1 MAAVGGLVWL
11 ALLVC
16 VLLNNLPLSTFDL
29 LFLLAPL
36 VVVPLTLS
44 LVPTVQD
51 SLLFGISGRVIRYL
65 LLPGAILTT
74 ASFLLPVGRVAGPLN
89 CLWVIVGAALALDG
103 LIRLIRTRLQSL
115 QELCFAVGEGYSL
128 VGALW
133 LLASRLGLKPL
144 SFHEPIVLLTAI
156 HFHYAG
162 LMAAVLAGL
171 TVSYMPTP
179 LVLRIVLFCG
189 VLGPG
194 LLGLAFLAGP
204 TLKLVA
210 VAVMVIGECG
220 IAVGTFR
227 SGLANA
233 TKIGGRMLLV
243 GSACVI
249 FGMAMAGVWAV
260 GEYPLNAFVNLDQM
274 ARYHG
279 VLNSVG
285 FGLCSLAGWILLRR
299 TTKVSLERM

>member
-36 VVVPLTLS
+36 VVVPLTLR

-51 SLLFGISGRVIRYL
+51 GPLFGISGRVIRYA
-65 LLPGAILTT
+65 LLPGAMATT

-89 CLWVIVGAALALDG
+89 CLWLIGGASLALDG
-103 LIRLIRTRLQSL
+103 LIRLIRTRVQSL
-115 QELCFAVGEGYSL
+115 QEFCFAVGEGYSL
-128 VGALW
+128 IGALW
-133 LLASRLGLKPL
+133 LLATRLGLKPL

-171 TVSYMPTP
+171 AVSYMPTP
-179 LVLRIVLFCG
+179 LVLRIALSCG

-204 TLKLVA
+204 KLKLAA
-210 VAVMVIGECG
+210 VTVMVIGE
-220 IAVGTFR
+220 
-227 SGLANA
+227 
-233 TKIGGRMLLV
+233 
-243 GSACVI
+243 
-249 FGMAMAGVWAV
+249 
-260 GEYPLNAFVNLDQM
+260 
-274 ARYHG
+274 
-279 VLNSVG
+279 
-285 FGLCSLAGWILLRR
+285 
-299 TTKVSLERM
+299 